1 MADESEEKNLPA
13 SQKKLTDARR
23 KGQTS
28 NSKDFVSG
36 FTLLAAVLYLLNQWP
51 MMRDRLVE
59 LIDVVSSSADRPFA
73 EAWPRAVYGTLDV
86 LVMTTVPLLALVFA
100 VAVVMGMAA
109 TRGPVFSF
117 ESVKLQFDHISP
129 MKGAKRIFSSKNVME
144 FVKSLVKV
152 VVVTVA
158 FWTVLRGYIPPLFQ
172 TPSCGEGCLG
182 QMVISTLQPLAVTA
196 VIAFVVIGIL
206 DMPLQRHLFLKEM
219 RMSLTEKKKEM
230 KELEGNPQIKAER
243 RRLQFMFARQR
254 RCAKACAMPLL
265 SSHKKIVS
273 SGSVYHREEEPVP
286 LICSK
291 ARGQA
296 GDEMVAEARRLG
308 IPVVED
314 ASLVDHAHPPC
325 DRRQDSARCLHGCRP
340 PPGPV
345 RDLTLFHA

>member
-13 SQKKLTDARR
+13 SHKKLTDARR

-28 NSKDFVSG
+28 NSKDLVSG
-36 FTLLAAVLYLLNQWP
+36 FTMLAATLYLLNQWP
-51 MMRDRLVE
+51 MMRDRLVG
-59 LIDVVSSSADRPFA
+59 LIDIVSASTDRPFA
-73 EAWPRAVYGTLDV
+73 ETWQRAVYGTIDV
-86 LVMTTVPLLALVFA
+86 LVMTTVPLLVIVFA

-109 TRGPVFSF
+109 TGGPVFSF
-117 ESVKLQFDHISP
+117 ETVKLQFDHISP
-129 MKGAKRIFSSKNVME
+129 MKGAKRIFSSKNVIE
-144 FVKSLVKV
+144 FAKSLVKV

-230 KELEGNPQIKAER
+230 KELEGNPLIKAER
-243 RRLQFMFARQR
+243 RRLQFMFA
-254 RCAKACAMPLL
+254 AKKVRKGVRHAAFVVAQEDRVVGIL
-265 SSHKKIVS
+265 
-273 SGSVYHREEEPVP
+273 YHREEEPVP

-308 IPVVED
+308 IPVAED
-314 ASLVDHAHPPC
+314 ASLVEMLIPQAIGDRIPPESFT
-325 DRRQDSARCLHGCRP
+325 DVARLL
-340 PPGPV
+340 V
-345 RDLTLFHA
+345 RFEL

>member
-1 MADESEEKNLPA
+1 
-13 SQKKLTDARR
+13 
-23 KGQTS
+23 
-28 NSKDFVSG
+28 
-36 FTLLAAVLYLLNQWP
+36 
-51 MMRDRLVE
+51 
-59 LIDVVSSSADRPFA
+59 
-73 EAWPRAVYGTLDV
+73 
-86 LVMTTVPLLALVFA
+86 
-100 VAVVMGMAA
+100 
-109 TRGPVFSF
+109 
-117 ESVKLQFDHISP
+117 

-144 FVKSLVKV
+144 FAKSLVKV
-152 VVVTVA
+152 VIVTVA

-230 KELEGNPQIKAER
+230 KELEGNPLIKGER
-243 RRLQFMFARQR
+243 RRLQFMFAR
-254 RCAKACAMPLL
+254 AKKVRKGVRHAAFVIAQEDRVVGIL
-265 SSHKKIVS
+265 
-273 SGSVYHREEEPVP
+273 YHRVDEPLP

-314 ASLVDHAHPPC
+314 ASLVDVLIPHAVGDQIP
-325 DRRQDSARCLHGCRP
+325 QDSYTDIARLL
-340 PPGPV
+340 V
-345 RDLTLFHA
+345 RFGI

>member
-1 MADESEEKNLPA
+1 MANEESEEKNLPA
-13 SQKKLTDARR
+13 SQKKLSDARR

-28 NSKDFVSG
+28 NSKDLVSG
-36 FTLLAAVLYLLNQWP
+36 FTMLAATLYLLYQWP

-59 LIDVVSSSADRPFA
+59 LIDIVANSTDRPFA
-73 EAWPRAVYGTLDV
+73 ETWQRAVYGTIDV
-86 LVMTTVPLLALVFA
+86 LIMTTVPLLVLVFA

-109 TRGPVFSF
+109 TGGPLFSF
-117 ESVKLQFDHISP
+117 ETIKLQFDHISP
-129 MKGAKRIFSSKNVME
+129 MKGAKRIFSSRNVIE

-152 VVVTVA
+152 VVVTIA

-243 RRLQFMFARQR
+243 RRLQFMFA
-254 RCAKACAMPLL
+254 AKKVRKGVRHAAFVVAQEDRVVGIL
-265 SSHKKIVS
+265 
-273 SGSVYHREEEPVP
+273 YHREEEPVP

-308 IPVVED
+308 IPVAED
-314 ASLVDHAHPPC
+314 PSLVDVLISHGIGDRIPP
-325 DRRQDSARCLHGCRP
+325 DAYTDVARLM
-340 PPGPV
+340 V
-345 RDLTLFHA
+345 RFGI

>member
-13 SQKKLTDARR
+13 SHKKLTDARR

-28 NSKDFVSG
+28 NSKDLVSG
-36 FTLLAAVLYLLNQWP
+36 FTMLAATLYLLNQWP
-51 MMRDRLVE
+51 MMRDRLVG
-59 LIDVVSSSADRPFA
+59 LIDIVSASTDRPFA
-73 EAWPRAVYGTLDV
+73 ETWQRAVYGTIDV
-86 LVMTTVPLLALVFA
+86 LVMTTVPLLVIVFA

-109 TRGPVFSF
+109 TGGPVFSF
-117 ESVKLQFDHISP
+117 ETVKLQFDHISP
-129 MKGAKRIFSSKNVME
+129 MKGAKRIFSSKNVIE
-144 FVKSLVKV
+144 FAKSLVKV

-172 TPSCGEGCLG
+172 TPSCGEDCLG

-196 VIAFVVIGIL
+196 VIVFVVIGVL

-230 KELEGNPQIKAER
+230 KELEGNPLIKAER
-243 RRLQFMFARQR
+243 RRLQFMFA
-254 RCAKACAMPLL
+254 AKKVRKGVRHAAFVVAQEDRVVGIL
-265 SSHKKIVS
+265 
-273 SGSVYHREEEPVP
+273 YHREEEPVP

-308 IPVVED
+308 IPVAED
-314 ASLVDHAHPPC
+314 ASLVDMLIPQAIGDRIPPESFT
-325 DRRQDSARCLHGCRP
+325 DVARLL
-340 PPGPV
+340 V
-345 RDLTLFHA
+345 RFEL

>member
-13 SQKKLTDARR
+13 SHKKLTDARR

-28 NSKDFVSG
+28 NSKDLVSG
-36 FTLLAAVLYLLNQWP
+36 FTMLAATLYLLNQWP
-51 MMRDRLVE
+51 MMRDRLVG
-59 LIDVVSSSADRPFA
+59 LIDIVSASTDRPFA
-73 EAWPRAVYGTLDV
+73 ETWQRAVYGTIDV
-86 LVMTTVPLLALVFA
+86 LVMTTVPLLVIVFA

-109 TRGPVFSF
+109 TGGPVFSF
-117 ESVKLQFDHISP
+117 ETVKLQFDHISP
-129 MKGAKRIFSSKNVME
+129 MKGAKRIFSSKNVIE
-144 FVKSLVKV
+144 FAKSLIKV

-230 KELEGNPQIKAER
+230 KELEGNPLIKAER
-243 RRLQFMFARQR
+243 RRLQFMFA
-254 RCAKACAMPLL
+254 AKKVRKGVRHAAFVVAQEDRVVGIL
-265 SSHKKIVS
+265 
-273 SGSVYHREEEPVP
+273 YHREEEPVP

-308 IPVVED
+308 IPVAED
-314 ASLVDHAHPPC
+314 ASLVEMLIPQAIGDRIPPESFT
-325 DRRQDSARCLHGCRP
+325 DVARLL
-340 PPGPV
+340 V
-345 RDLTLFHA
+345 RFEL

>member
-13 SQKKLTDARR
+13 SQKKLTDARK

-28 NSKDFVSG
+28 NSKDLVSG
-36 FTLLAAVLYLLNQWP
+36 FTMLAAVLYLLNQWP

-59 LIDVVSSSADRPFA
+59 LIDLVSNSTDRPFA
-73 EAWPRAVYGTLDV
+73 EAWPRAVYGTIDV
-86 LVMTTVPLLALVFA
+86 LIMTTVPLLALVFG

-109 TRGPVFSF
+109 TGGPVFSF
-117 ESVKLQFDHISP
+117 ETVKLQFDHISP
-129 MKGAKRIFSSKNVME
+129 MKGGKRIFSSKNVIE

-196 VIAFVVIGIL
+196 VIAFVVIGVL
-206 DMPLQRHLFLKEM
+206 DMPLQRHLFLREM

-230 KELEGNPQIKAER
+230 KELEGNPLIKAER
-243 RRLQFMFARQR
+243 RRLQFMFA
-254 RCAKACAMPLL
+254 AKKVRKGVRHAAVVVAQEDRVVGLL
-265 SSHKKIVS
+265 
-273 SGSVYHREEEPVP
+273 YHREEEPVP
-286 LICSK
+286 MICSK

-296 GDEMVAEARRLG
+296 GDDMVAEARRLG

-314 ASLVDHAHPPC
+314 PSLVDLLIPHAVG
-325 DRRQDSARCLHGCRP
+325 DRIPADAFTDVARLL
-340 PPGPV
+340 V
-345 RDLTLFHA
+345 RFGV

>member
-13 SQKKLTDARR
+13 SHKKLTDARR

-28 NSKDFVSG
+28 NSKDLVSG
-36 FTLLAAVLYLLNQWP
+36 FTMLAATLYLLNQWP
-51 MMRDRLVE
+51 MMRDRLVG
-59 LIDVVSSSADRPFA
+59 LIDIVSASTDRPFA
-73 EAWPRAVYGTLDV
+73 ETWQRAVYGTIDV
-86 LVMTTVPLLALVFA
+86 LVMTTVPLLVIVFA

-109 TRGPVFSF
+109 TGGPVFSF
-117 ESVKLQFDHISP
+117 ETVKLQFDHISP
-129 MKGAKRIFSSKNVME
+129 MKGAKRIFSSKNVIE
-144 FVKSLVKV
+144 FAKSLVKV

-230 KELEGNPQIKAER
+230 KELEGNPLIKAER
-243 RRLQFMFARQR
+243 RRLQFMFA
-254 RCAKACAMPLL
+254 AKKVRKGVRHAAFVVAQEDRVVGIL
-265 SSHKKIVS
+265 
-273 SGSVYHREEEPVP
+273 YHREEEPVP

-308 IPVVED
+308 IPVAED
-314 ASLVDHAHPPC
+314 ASLVDMLIPQAIGDRIPPESFT
-325 DRRQDSARCLHGCRP
+325 DVARLL
-340 PPGPV
+340 V
-345 RDLTLFHA
+345 RFGI